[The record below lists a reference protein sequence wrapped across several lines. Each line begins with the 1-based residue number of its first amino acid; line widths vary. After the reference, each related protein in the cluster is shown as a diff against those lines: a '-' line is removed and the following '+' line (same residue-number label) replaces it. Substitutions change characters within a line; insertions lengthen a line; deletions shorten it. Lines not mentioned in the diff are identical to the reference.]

1 MRNTK
6 LKLLAILLSISVLS
20 VSFAACSKN
29 SNPPLPRALDEVFSP
44 RPIVTER
51 PLAENA
57 PRETRLIIESIRRQT
72 EITKIYDQAYV
83 VLDYPNGD
91 VPAER
96 GSCTDVVI
104 RALRAAGVD
113 LQKEVHEDIRQ
124 NFTVY
129 PQKWGLKKPDKNID
143 HRRVPNLQ
151 TFFSRRGKT
160 VPATNNLADF
170 KPGDIVSWDLN
181 GKGLTHIGVI
191 SNFWNEQTKR
201 YLVIHNIGRG
211 AQAEDVLFDWQ
222 ITGHY
227 RYF

>member
-1 MRNTK
+1 MRSTK
-6 LKLLAILLSISVLS
+6 LQLFAIVLS
-20 VSFAACSKN
+20 VSFSACSNN
-29 SNPPLPRALDEVFSP
+29 SNPALPRSVNEVFSP
-44 RPIVTER
+44 KPIVVER

-57 PRETRLIIESIRRQT
+57 PKEIGLTVESARRQT

-91 VPAER
+91 VSEER
-96 GSCTDVVI
+96 GACTDVVI
-104 RALRAAGVD
+104 RAMRAAGVD
-113 LQKEVHEDIRQ
+113 LQKEVHEDITR
-124 NFTVY
+124 NFTIY
-129 PQKWGLKKPDKNID
+129 PQKWGLKKPDANID

-151 TFFSRRGKT
+151 TFFTRRGKV
-160 VPATNNLADF
+160 VPVTNDSADY

-181 GKGLTHIGVI
+181 GKGLTHIGIV
-191 SNFWNEQTKR
+191 SNLWSERTKR

-211 AQAEDVLFDWQ
+211 AEAQDVLFDWQ

>member
-6 LKLLAILLSISVLS
+6 LKLLTIVLLI
-20 VSFAACSKN
+20 SFAACSKS
-29 SNPPLPRALDEVFSP
+29 SNPPLSGSLKEVFSP
-44 RPIVTER
+44 KPIVTER

-57 PRETRLIIESIRRQT
+57 PREILFMVESARRQT

-91 VPAER
+91 VSEER
-96 GSCTDVVI
+96 GACTDVVI

-113 LQKEVHEDIRQ
+113 LQKEVHEDISG
-124 NFTVY
+124 NFPLY
-129 PQKWGLKKPDKNID
+129 PQKWGLRKPDKNID

-151 TFFSRRGKT
+151 MFFARRGKDI
-160 VPATNNLADF
+160 ATTGDSADY
-170 KPGDIVSWDLN
+170 KPGDIVTWDLN
-181 GKGLTHIGVI
+181 GKGMTHIGVV
-191 SNFWNEQTKR
+191 SNLWNEQTKR
-201 YLVIHNIGRG
+201 FLVIHNIGRG
-211 AQAEDVLFDWQ
+211 AEAQDVLFDWQ